1 MDLDENTKQI
11 LNFEHEIPIDIDKS
25 SIFLSDTEIPIKMLL
40 EYDEKEL
47 FCWNEKKLNSN
58 PPSRKIFK
66 DEKNFNEN
74 KLNEGKKI
82 EENKLTDEKKI
93 NENKLKDEK
102 KIDENFQENLLEK
115 KMKQINFNSI
125 EDITKIDLRGFNS
138 EKIYSSQDYKAFE
151 KINSEFLEK
160 GTKSKKFAKNPQKSI
175 KKEINKNSDI
185 FAKNI
190 KQKENFKKN
199 ENSFKINEKLENT
212 EINKKVENIEKFK
225 NTENNKK
232 VENTENKENTEKLKN
247 TEINKKVENNKNQIF
262 LTQFSW
268 LYKKDEKKF
277 GPANILEILKI
288 IKTDKIKIKSLKD
301 KYFIDLEEIHEKMK
315 EKKEIDG
322 KELINFYEV
331 KKNEKIEEI
340 NKNDKNKKVDNKV
353 NKINNEIKE
362 EIISIDQRLNNC
374 KRSSR
379 ILKKLNFS
387 FSLKNLFDLINNK
400 KQKESLILIRKKANN
415 SSILESDCKDLL
427 DTFLEEIGIQV
438 LSDVNKNG
446 FMISGRK

>member
-212 EINKKVENIEKFK
+212 EINKKVEN
-225 NTENNKK
+225 
-232 VENTENKENTEKLKN
+232 
-247 TEINKKVENNKNQIF
+247 NKNQIF